1 MAGDDAPRRRQA
13 RELRPVVLYPPEAVL
28 DVDHVAAA
36 LGVSPRTVERLDLP
50 CIYLGAH
57 IRRFLWSEVL
67 AALRARGR

>member
-1 MAGDDAPRRRQA
+1 MAGDDAPRPRPA

-28 DVDHVAAA
+28 DVDHVALA